1 MEITKE
7 RLEAFKV
14 FTEKQISML
23 KSGEA
28 KGSLFA
34 LAWGDR
40 GKLATQVGVH
50 GGSLE
55 NVLLV
60 TQILITL
67 SRETNYPFE
76 KLLENIQMM
85 KKAIECDELE

>member
-1 MEITKE
+1 MKITKE

-23 KSGEA
+23 ESGEA

-40 GKLATQVGVH
+40 GKLATQVGLH
-50 GGSLE
+50 GGMIE
-55 NVLLV
+55 NMYLIA
-60 TQILITL
+60 TILTTI
-67 SRETNYPFE
+67 SKEKNIPFE
-76 KLLENIQMM
+76 DLLGNIKMM
-85 KKAIECDELE
+85 KIEIEGD